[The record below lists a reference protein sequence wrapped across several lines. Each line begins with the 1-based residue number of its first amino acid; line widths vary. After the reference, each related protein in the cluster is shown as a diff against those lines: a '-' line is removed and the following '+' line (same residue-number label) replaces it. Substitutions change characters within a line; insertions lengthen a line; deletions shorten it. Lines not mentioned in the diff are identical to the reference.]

1 MIMKKTVLTLAIS
14 AIVFGATTQLKAAG
28 FQLAESSATGLG
40 RAFAGEAAIADNAST
55 QARNPAMLAYLEGRQ
70 LSAGGVYVMPNV
82 DVLGDVSITSPLLG
96 SDAIVVDADAIDVAD
111 DALIPNFYY
120 SNQLNDKWTWGLA
133 VNANYG
139 LATETSPSSAAAI
152 FGSHTAIT
160 TVEFNP
166 NIAYRIDDEFTV
178 GAGLRIVYGEGE
190 ISATT
195 PAWIAAIKANP
206 SVPESISARLPA
218 SGTELKS
225 MEGDDIGYGWKA
237 GASWQIN
244 ANNRI
249 GLAYHSGVDLELDGS
264 AAGVV
269 YNGGQDVKIDGYLP
283 IELPAIAELASYH
296 QLTENWAVHA
306 SVNWTQWSTFDRLV
320 AYFPG
325 EIKPTGDL
333 ESDVVK
339 EENFKDNWRYSIGT
353 TYHLDEQWSLRAGV
367 ALDNTAVDDEH
378 RTTTIP
384 DSDRLWFSMGAGY
397 QVSDNLSV
405 DLGVTY
411 IRMHGDA
418 PIDETQD
425 LLGLASIGFSGEATG
440 DVWLTGL
447 QLSYKM

>member
-1 MIMKKTVLTLAIS
+1 MLTLAIS
-14 AIVFGATTQLKAAG
+14 AIVFGATTQVKAAG

-296 QLTENWAVHA
+296 QLTEKWAVHA

>member
-1 MIMKKTVLTLAIS
+1 MKKTVLTLAIS
-14 AIVFGATTQLKAAG
+14 AIVFGATTQVNAAG

-70 LSAGGVYVMPNV
+70 LSAGGIYVMPDI

-96 SDAIVVDADAIDVAD
+96 SDAVVIDADEIDVAD
-111 DALIPNFYY
+111 NALVPNFYY
-120 SNQLNDKWTWGLA
+120 SNQLNDNWTWGLA
-133 VNANYG
+133 VNSNYG
-139 LATETSPSSAAAI
+139 LATETDTTSASAI

-166 NIAYRIDDEFTV
+166 NIAYRVDDSVTV
-178 GAGLRIVYGEGE
+178 GAGLRLVYGEGE
-190 ISATT
+190 VSATT
-195 PAWIAAIKANP
+195 PGWIDAIKAN
-206 SVPESISARLPA
+206 VPATISAALPA
-218 SGTELKS
+218 AGTELKS

-249 GLAYHSGVDLELDGS
+249 GLAYHSGVDLDLDGS
-264 AAGVV
+264 VSGVA
-269 YNGGQDVKIDGYLP
+269 YNGGQDIEIEGYLP
-283 IELPAIAELASYH
+283 VELPAFAELASYH
-296 QLTENWAVHA
+296 QLTDNWAVHA
-306 SVNWTQWSTFDRLV
+306 SVNWTEWSTFERLV

-325 EIKPTGDL
+325 EVKPTGDL

-353 TYHLDEQWSLRAGV
+353 TYSIDDQLTLRAGI

-397 QVSDNLSV
+397 QMSKNLSV

-425 LLGLASIGFSGEATG
+425 LLGLASIGYSGEATG
-440 DVWLTGL
+440 HVWLTGL

>member
-1 MIMKKTVLTLAIS
+1 MKKTVLTLAIS
-14 AIVFGATTQLKAAG
+14 AIVFGATTQVNAAG

-70 LSAGGVYVMPNV
+70 LSAGGIYVMPDI

-96 SDAIVVDADAIDVAD
+96 SDAVVIDADEIDVAD
-111 DALIPNFYY
+111 NALVPNFYY
-120 SNQLNDKWTWGLA
+120 SNQLNDNWTWGLA
-133 VNANYG
+133 VNSNYG
-139 LATETSPSSAAAI
+139 LATETDTTSASAI

-166 NIAYRIDDEFTV
+166 NIAYRVDDSVTV
-178 GAGLRIVYGEGE
+178 GAGLRLVYGEGE
-190 ISATT
+190 VSATT
-195 PAWIAAIKANP
+195 PGWIDAIKAN
-206 SVPESISARLPA
+206 VPATISAALPA
-218 SGTELKS
+218 AGTELKS

-249 GLAYHSGVDLELDGS
+249 GLAYHSGVDLDLDGS
-264 AAGVV
+264 VSGVV
-269 YNGGQDVKIDGYLP
+269 YNGGQDIEIEGYLP
-283 IELPAIAELASYH
+283 IELPAFAELASYH

-306 SVNWTQWSTFDRLV
+306 SVNWTEWSTFERLV

-325 EIKPTGDL
+325 EVKPTGDL

-353 TYHLDEQWSLRAGV
+353 TYSIDDQLTLRAGI

-397 QVSDNLSV
+397 QMSKNLSV

-425 LLGLASIGFSGEATG
+425 LLGLASIGYSGEATG
-440 DVWLTGL
+440 HVWLTGL

>member
-1 MIMKKTVLTLAIS
+1 
-14 AIVFGATTQLKAAG
+14 
-28 FQLAESSATGLG
+28 
-40 RAFAGEAAIADNAST
+40 
-55 QARNPAMLAYLEGRQ
+55 
-70 LSAGGVYVMPNV
+70 MPNV

>member
-1 MIMKKTVLTLAIS
+1 MKKTVLTLAIS
-14 AIVFGATTQLKAAG
+14 AIVFGATTQVKAAG

-206 SVPESISARLPA
+206 SVPESISARLPV

-296 QLTENWAVHA
+296 QLTEKWAVHA

>member
-1 MIMKKTVLTLAIS
+1 M
-14 AIVFGATTQLKAAG
+14 
-28 FQLAESSATGLG
+28 
-40 RAFAGEAAIADNAST
+40 
-55 QARNPAMLAYLEGRQ
+55 
-70 LSAGGVYVMPNV
+70 
-82 DVLGDVSITSPLLG
+82 
-96 SDAIVVDADAIDVAD
+96 
-111 DALIPNFYY
+111 
-120 SNQLNDKWTWGLA
+120 
-133 VNANYG
+133 
-139 LATETSPSSAAAI
+139 
-152 FGSHTAIT
+152 
-160 TVEFNP
+160 
-166 NIAYRIDDEFTV
+166 
-178 GAGLRIVYGEGE
+178 
-190 ISATT
+190 
-195 PAWIAAIKANP
+195 ANP

>member
-1 MIMKKTVLTLAIS
+1 MKKTVLTVAIS
-14 AIVFGATTQLKAAG
+14 AIVFGATTQVNAAG

-40 RAFAGEAAIADNAST
+40 RAYAGEAAMADNAST

-70 LSAGGVYVMPNV
+70 LSTGGIYVMPDV
-82 DVLGDVSITSPLLG
+82 DVLGDVSVTSPLLG
-96 SDAIVVDADAIDVAD
+96 SDAVVMNADEIDVAD
-111 DALIPNFYY
+111 NALVPNFYY
-120 SNQLNDKWTWGLA
+120 SNQLNDHWTWGLA

-139 LATETSPSSAAAI
+139 LATETDTTSAAAI
-152 FGSHTAIT
+152 FGSHTSIT

-178 GAGLRIVYGEGE
+178 GAGLRMVYGEGE
-190 ISATT
+190 VSATT
-195 PAWIAAIKANP
+195 PAWIGAISANP
-206 SVPESISARLPA
+206 NVPESISARLPSA
-218 SGTELKS
+218 GTELKS

-249 GLAYHSGVDLELDGS
+249 GLAYHSGVDLDLDGTVS
-264 AAGVV
+264 GVV
-269 YNGGQDVKIDGYLP
+269 YNGGQDITIKGYLP
-283 IELPAIAELASYH
+283 IELPAFAELASYH
-296 QLTENWAVHA
+296 QLTENWAMHA
-306 SVNWTQWSTFDRLV
+306 SINWTEWSTFERLV

-325 EIKPTGDL
+325 EVKPTGDI
-333 ESDVVK
+333 ESDIVK
-339 EENFKDNWRYSIGT
+339 EENFKDSMRYAIGT
-353 TYHLDEQWSLRAGV
+353 TYTVNDQWTLRAGV

-384 DSDRLWFSMGAGY
+384 DTDRFWFSMGTGY
-397 QVSDNLSV
+397 QVSENLSV

-418 PIDETQD
+418 PISESQD
-425 LLGLASIGFSGEATG
+425 LLGLATIDFNGEATG
-440 DVWLTGL
+440 DVWLTGV

>member
-1 MIMKKTVLTLAIS
+1 MKKTVLTLAIS
-14 AIVFGATTQLKAAG
+14 AIVFGATTQVKAAG

>member
-1 MIMKKTVLTLAIS
+1 MKKTVLTVAIS
-14 AIVFGATTQLKAAG
+14 AIVFGATTQVNAAG

-40 RAFAGEAAIADNAST
+40 RAYAGEAAMADNAST

-70 LSAGGVYVMPNV
+70 LSTGGIYVMPDV
-82 DVLGDVSITSPLLG
+82 DVLGDVSVTSPLLG
-96 SDAIVVDADAIDVAD
+96 SDAVVMNADEIDVAD
-111 DALIPNFYY
+111 NALVPNFYY
-120 SNQLNDKWTWGLA
+120 SNQLNDHWTWGLA

-139 LATETSPSSAAAI
+139 LATETDTTSAAAI
-152 FGSHTAIT
+152 FGSHTSIT

-178 GAGLRIVYGEGE
+178 GAGLRMVYGEGE
-190 ISATT
+190 VSATT
-195 PAWIAAIKANP
+195 PAWIGAISANP
-206 SVPESISARLPA
+206 NVPASISARLPSA
-218 SGTELKS
+218 GTELKS

-249 GLAYHSGVDLELDGS
+249 GLAYHSGVDLDLDGTVS
-264 AAGVV
+264 GVV
-269 YNGGQDVKIDGYLP
+269 YNGGQDITIKGYLP
-283 IELPAIAELASYH
+283 IELPAFAELASYH
-296 QLTENWAVHA
+296 QLTENWAMHA
-306 SVNWTQWSTFDRLV
+306 SINWTEWSTFERLV

-325 EIKPTGDL
+325 EVKPTGDI
-333 ESDVVK
+333 ESDIVK
-339 EENFKDNWRYSIGT
+339 EENFKDSMRYAIGT
-353 TYHLDEQWSLRAGV
+353 TYTVNDQWTLRAGV

-384 DSDRLWFSMGAGY
+384 DTDRFWFSMGTGY
-397 QVSDNLSV
+397 QVSENLSV

-418 PIDETQD
+418 PISESQD
-425 LLGLASIGFSGEATG
+425 LLGLATIDFNGEATG
-440 DVWLTGL
+440 DVWLTGV

>member
-1 MIMKKTVLTLAIS
+1 MKKTVLTLAIS
-14 AIVFGATTQLKAAG
+14 AIVFGATTQVKAAG

-195 PAWIAAIKANP
+195 PAWIEAIKANP

>member
-1 MIMKKTVLTLAIS
+1 MKKTVLTVVIS
-14 AIVFGATTQLKAAG
+14 AIVFGATTQVNAAG

-40 RAFAGEAAIADNAST
+40 RAYAGEAAMADNAST

-70 LSAGGVYVMPNV
+70 LSTGGIYVMPDV
-82 DVLGDVSITSPLLG
+82 DVLGDVSVTSPLLG
-96 SDAIVVDADAIDVAD
+96 SDAVVMNADEIDVAD
-111 DALIPNFYY
+111 NALVPNFYY
-120 SNQLNDKWTWGLA
+120 SNQLNDHWTWGLA

-139 LATETSPSSAAAI
+139 LATETDTTSAAAI
-152 FGSHTAIT
+152 FGSHTSIT

-178 GAGLRIVYGEGE
+178 GAGLRMVYGEGE
-190 ISATT
+190 VSATT
-195 PAWIAAIKANP
+195 PAWIGAISANP
-206 SVPESISARLPA
+206 NVPESISARLPSA
-218 SGTELKS
+218 GTELKS

-249 GLAYHSGVDLELDGS
+249 GLAYHSGVDLDLDGTVS
-264 AAGVV
+264 GVV
-269 YNGGQDVKIDGYLP
+269 YNGGQDITIKGYLP
-283 IELPAIAELASYH
+283 IELPAFAELASYH
-296 QLTENWAVHA
+296 QLTENWAMHA
-306 SVNWTQWSTFDRLV
+306 SINWTEWSTFERLV

-325 EIKPTGDL
+325 EVKPTGDI
-333 ESDVVK
+333 ESDIVK
-339 EENFKDNWRYSIGT
+339 EENFKDSMRYAIGT
-353 TYHLDEQWSLRAGV
+353 TYTVNDQWTLRAGV

-384 DSDRLWFSMGAGY
+384 DTDRFWFSMGTGY
-397 QVSDNLSV
+397 QVSENLSV

-418 PIDETQD
+418 PISESQD
-425 LLGLASIGFSGEATG
+425 LLGLATIDFNGEATG
-440 DVWLTGL
+440 DVWLTGV